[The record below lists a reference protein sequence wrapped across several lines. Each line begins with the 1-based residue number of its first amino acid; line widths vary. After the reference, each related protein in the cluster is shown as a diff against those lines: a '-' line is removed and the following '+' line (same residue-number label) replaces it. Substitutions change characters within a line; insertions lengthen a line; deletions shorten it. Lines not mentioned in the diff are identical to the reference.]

1 MFQII
6 KTLCLAAALI
16 GLVGCTT
23 NPATGENLI
32 DRTAVGAVVGTVAG
46 GLIGAALGDGRAA
59 LIGAAIGAGVGGGSG
74 YLLDRRHAELQRK
87 LQGTGLTVEQVTDQ
101 AQGTQALVV
110 KAPSDIT
117 FRTGSAD
124 LQMQAFSGLANLAG
138 ALREHP
144 EQRAVITGHTDNV
157 GAHPSNMRLSYGR
170 AESVAQ
176 YLFAN
181 GISRDRIAVRGVAD
195 SQPIAENTSESG
207 RQANRRVEI
216 RISL

>member
-1 MFQII
+1 MHQIF
-6 KTLCLAAALI
+6 KTLSLAAALI
-16 GLVGCTT
+16 GLAGCST
-23 NPATGENLI
+23 NPATGESQF
-32 DRTAVGAVVGTVAG
+32 DRTTVGAMVGTVAG

-87 LQGTGLTVEQVTDQ
+87 LQGTGMTVEQVTDQ
-101 AQGTQALVV
+101 AHDAQALVV
-110 KAPSDIT
+110 KAPADIT

-124 LQMQAFSGLANLAG
+124 LQMQAFSGLASLAG
-138 ALREHP
+138 ALRDHP

-157 GAHPSNMRLSYGR
+157 GAQPSNMRLSYGR

-176 YLFAN
+176 YLYAN
-181 GISRDRIAVRGVAD
+181 GISANRIEVRGVAD
-195 SQPIAENTSESG
+195 SQPIADNTSESG

-216 RISL
+216 RISI

>member
-1 MFQII
+1 MYQII
-6 KTLCLAAALI
+6 KNLCLAAAVI

-23 NPATGENLI
+23 NPATGESEI
-32 DRTAVGAVVGTVAG
+32 DRPTVGAVVGTVAG

-87 LQGTGLTVEQVTDQ
+87 LQGTGLTVERVTDQ
-101 AQGTQALVV
+101 AHGTQALVV
-110 KAPSDIT
+110 KAPADIT

-124 LQMQAFSGLANLAG
+124 LQMQAFSGLASLAG
-138 ALREHP
+138 ALRDHP

-157 GAHPSNMRLSYGR
+157 GTFPSNVRLSYGR

-176 YLFAN
+176 YLYAN
-181 GISRDRIAVRGVAD
+181 GIPRNRMEVRGVAD
-195 SQPIAENTSESG
+195 SQPIADNTSESG

-216 RISL
+216 QISI